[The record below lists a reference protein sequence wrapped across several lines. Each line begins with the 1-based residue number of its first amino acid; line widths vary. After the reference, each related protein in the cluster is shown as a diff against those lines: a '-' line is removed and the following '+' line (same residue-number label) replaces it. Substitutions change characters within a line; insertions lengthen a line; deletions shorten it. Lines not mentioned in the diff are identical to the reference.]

1 MVQYSLRPCRLD
13 CQCLSPWLGLF
24 YPRVEHVVYG
34 WSWSVFTSSV
44 CQFLGLC
51 TVAQRVE
58 IIMLGS
64 HPLDY
69 DRLESEMEADPI
81 GHNLCLLEGH
91 RLEEILNGTRKMV

>member
-1 MVQYSLRPCRLD
+1 
-13 CQCLSPWLGLF
+13 
-24 YPRVEHVVYG
+24 
-34 WSWSVFTSSV
+34 
-44 CQFLGLC
+44 
-51 TVAQRVE
+51 
-58 IIMLGS
+58 MLGS